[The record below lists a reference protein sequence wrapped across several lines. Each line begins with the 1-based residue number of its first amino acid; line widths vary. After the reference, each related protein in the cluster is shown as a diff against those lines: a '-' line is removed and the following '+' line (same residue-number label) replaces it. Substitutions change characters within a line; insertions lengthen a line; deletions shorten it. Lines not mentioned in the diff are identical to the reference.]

1 MGTNTGGVSRERK
14 SMAKEVK
21 TLEELIGEG
30 GTLGLDSSEDPIDFE
45 GTPNQEEHYG
55 MNSDE

>member
-1 MGTNTGGVSRERK
+1 
-14 SMAKEVK
+14 MAKEVK